1 MSSANETVLPLV
13 VVVVLNWNLPTETA
27 DCVASLLA
35 GDYSHQRVLV
45 VDNGSTDDSVACL
58 RARFGTQI
66 EIIETGA
73 NLYFAGGMN
82 AGLRWA
88 LEAGAEWV
96 LLMNNDTFVAP
107 DMLSR
112 LVQTALE
119 HPPAGIV
126 APMIYLAHDRTRIW
140 TLGSRRARWW
150 PLPRDVGRGELD
162 RGQYAQPF
170 AIDYAQACCMLISR
184 EVLSRVGLLDERYR
198 MYYEDADFSVRAQ
211 QAGFTI
217 LVEPRARM
225 WHLVSASAN
234 REAVTTRYQRTRYR
248 VRFYRQHARGGMA
261 WLTHL
266 ALCAQEVGRMG
277 LALARG
283 RADLARATWRG
294 LRDGYREPYIA

>member
-1 MSSANETVLPLV
+1 MPSANETASPLI
-13 VVVVLNWNLPTETA
+13 VVVVLNWNLPAETA

-35 GDYSHQRVLV
+35 GDYHRQRVLV
-45 VDNGSTDDSVACL
+45 VDNGSTDDSVARL
-58 RARFGTQI
+58 RARFGAQI
-66 EIIETGA
+66 EIVEAGA

-82 AGLRWA
+82 VGLRRA

-96 LLMNNDTFVAP
+96 LLLNNDTFVAP

-112 LVQTALE
+112 LVHTALE
-119 HPPAGIV
+119 HPDAGIV
-126 APMIYLAHDRTRIW
+126 TPLIYLAHDPTRIW
-140 TLGSRRARWW
+140 TLGSRRMRWW
-150 PLPRDVGRGELD
+150 PFPRDVGRGELD

-170 AIDYAQACCMLISR
+170 RIDYAQACCMLVSR
-184 EVLSRVGLLDERYR
+184 EVLARVGLLDERYR
-198 MYYEDADFSVRAQ
+198 MYYEDADFSARAK
-211 QAGFTI
+211 QAGFEI

-234 REAVTTRYQRTRYR
+234 REAATTRYQRTRYR
-248 VRFYRQHARGGMA
+248 VRFYRQHARGGLA

-266 ALCAQEVGRMG
+266 FLCAQEVGRIG

-294 LRDGYREPYIA
+294 LCDSYREPYIA